1 MSDLTPLEETGHS
14 RQYAANWHRLQDK
27 SSRDRSRP
35 SKSASEIIQDL
46 RAFGPGQVPAW
57 ADLSNINKLCSQC
70 ASIDWD
76 PVRVYLAVA
85 DGDEWYPKVPLY
97 GGDISRSVKQVRDA
111 ACRLSPM
118 HDDTDMLVD
127 DAVPVFCGC

>member
-1 MSDLTPLEETGHS
+1 MSDPTPLEGTGHT
-14 RQYAANWHRLQDK
+14 RQYAANWHRLQGK
-27 SSRDRSRP
+27 SSRSRSRP
-35 SKSASEIIQDL
+35 SKSTSEIIQDL

-76 PVRVYLAVA
+76 PVRISLAVA

-97 GGDISRSVKQVRDA
+97 GRDVSR
-111 ACRLSPM
+111 
-118 HDDTDMLVD
+118 
-127 DAVPVFCGC
+127 